1 MLWGELYECFIF
13 SCKNVYLPKNFNT
26 CSQLGDISHGGID
39 RRQAKASKYRFP
51 CYTFKTF
58 YDNTDTLT
66 NHLENISH
74 LKTNPTVGSC
84 DDDQLAVQPLLAA
97 VDPHRQLL
105 PQPERE
111 NHNGGVEGGRGA
123 EGEEGVQHPEGMGK
137 PVASNS
143 GWFEMLVWLV
153 VLVATVANS
162 GRLYSITSAFPLCRC
177 GLCNSQQLG
186 VGRICMTH
194 LPLFCKIESWKKMNV
209 RFQRLLRHLIKAM
222 ISHMFQ
228 SRTKVGAI

>member
-1 MLWGELYECFIF
+1 MNYECFIF

-26 CSQLGDISHGGID
+26 CSQLGDISHEGID
-39 RRQAKASKYRFP
+39 LRLGKASKYRFP

-66 NHLENISH
+66 NYLENISH
-74 LKTNPTVGSC
+74 LKTNPAVGSC

-111 NHNGGVEGGRGA
+111 HHNGGVEGGRGA

-137 PVASNS
+137 PVPSNS
-143 GWFEMLVWLV
+143 DWLEMAGDAGLAGGAGGNCGQLWTLVLNN
-153 VLVATVANS
+153 L
-162 GRLYSITSAFPLCRC
+162 GFPTL
-177 GLCNSQQLG
+177 
-186 VGRICMTH
+186 
-194 LPLFCKIESWKKMNV
+194 
-209 RFQRLLRHLIKAM
+209 
-222 ISHMFQ
+222 
-228 SRTKVGAI
+228 

>member
-1 MLWGELYECFIF
+1 MKYIF
-13 SCKNVYLPKNFNT
+13 SCKNVYLPRNFNT
-26 CSQLGDISHGGID
+26 CSQLGDISHEGID

-74 LKTNPTVGSC
+74 LKTNPAVGSC

-111 NHNGGVEGGRGA
+111 HHNGGVEGGRGA
-123 EGEEGVQHPEGMGK
+123 EGEEGVQHPEGMGSQC
-137 PVASNS
+137 PVTVV
-143 GWFEMLVWLV
+143 GWRWLAMLVWLV

-177 GLCNSQQLG
+177 GLCNSKQLG
-186 VGRICMTH
+186 VGGICTTH
-194 LPLFCKIESWKKMNV
+194 LPLFCKIENV
-209 RFQRLLRHLIKAM
+209 PKLEESESAIPETFET
-222 ISHMFQ
+222 FYQ
-228 SRTKVGAI
+228 SNENVPKLD